1 LFEFPPIDV
10 VTDYVVIIASFVTLG
25 SVIYAVKTYTR
36 NRKLEQIKLLDGIL
50 KELKEMQKE
59 LTYLVKE
66 PNNEFKLH
74 EWDNRFFNT
83 CEWLA
88 FLINEREV
96 KDRKLENYFKDTFL
110 QAKEVFDAHAKD
122 RDKLNPERF
131 QNFKKLLDRYHNQ
144 SSMNDK

>member
-1 LFEFPPIDV
+1 LFEFPTTDV
-10 VTDYVVIIASFVTLG
+10 LTDYVIIIALFITLS

-66 PNNEFKLH
+66 PNNEFKLND
-74 EWDNRFFNT
+74 WDNRFFNT
-83 CEWLA
+83 CDWLA

-96 KDRKLENYFKDTFL
+96 KDTKLENYFKDTFL
-110 QAKEVFDAHAKD
+110 QAKEM
-122 RDKLNPERF
+122 LM
-131 QNFKKLLDRYHNQ
+131 
-144 SSMNDK
+144 SMLKIGTS